1 MSNPNKPTTHY
12 AQLTAPAARSD
23 QRYLIQS
30 LTHQKHQQKDTARQV
45 GVNPSTI
52 SRELARYRQQYPN
65 QPYQAATAQQLSK
78 ATAMRAA
85 YKLQGALEEGV
96 LKGLRQQFSP
106 EQISGVMALEAGHKV
121 ISHEA
126 IYSYIYRQQKAGNQ
140 ELIACLRIRHKKRY
154 KPRGVAQ
161 KRAGP
166 PVRACSSSGGY

>member
-1 MSNPNKPTTHY
+1 MAHY

-65 QPYQAATAQQLSK
+65 QPYRAATAQQLCK
-78 ATAMRAA
+78 ATAKRKP
-85 YKLQGALEEGV
+85 YKLQGALEEAV

-126 IYSYIYRQQKAGNQ
+126 IYNYIYRQQK
-140 ELIACLRIRHKKRY
+140 LIIKSLLLVCVSVTRS
-154 KPRGVAQ
+154 VT
-161 KRAGP
+161 
-166 PVRACSSSGGY
+166 SSGVSPKNVGVFLTGWVLKSGQPS